1 MMMCAFKN
9 FGILGAMAVAGGLAA
24 GAQAATLSATF
35 HGASPSLTIQL
46 SLDGGHDYDDYVAG
60 LMNWTKT
67 GGDYDGVDG
76 DYSTFCIE
84 LTEHVHSG
92 DSYTFDVVDTQLA
105 PTSSNMGIGKADL
118 IDELYGRFFGDLN
131 FDDPGEMAAFQLA
144 VWEIVYDSGVD
155 LTDGWFRAASG
166 SHRSLAQSYLN
177 ALDGSGPRL
186 AVEALA
192 QVGVQDQLVVP
203 EPASALLLSLSLAAW
218 RRR

>member
-1 MMMCAFKN
+1 MMRAFSSL
-9 FGILGAMAVAGGLAA
+9 GVLGAIAVAGGLSA

-35 HGASPSLTIQL
+35 HGASPSLTIEL
-46 SLDGGHDYDDYVAG
+46 SLDGGDDYDDYTAG

-92 DSYTFDVVDTQLA
+92 DSYTFDVVDTELA
-105 PTSSNMGIGKADL
+105 PTSASMGIGKADL
-118 IDELYGRFFGDLN
+118 IDELYGRFFGGLD

-166 SHRSLAQSYLN
+166 SYRSLAQSYLN
-177 ALDGSGPRL
+177 SLDGSGPRL

-192 QVGVQDQLVVP
+192 REGVQDQLVVP
-203 EPASALLLSLSLAAW
+203 EPASALLLSLALAAW